1 MFRGMGDSLYA
12 FAADGAGS
20 FRCGS
25 VRPLNNWQDRGNMNV
40 RTLLKTAALLVIA
53 GQLSGCAGSLFG
65 SSDTGP
71 TVETRPADELYKEAS
86 TALDKEDFTKA
97 AEKFEEVDRQHPY
110 SKEARESILMAAFAY
125 QKADKLPEAV
135 AAARRYLTLH
145 PGTKEAALAQ
155 HIIASSYY
163 DRINDASRDQAD
175 TKRALV
181 ELETLVNRYP
191 DSRYAEDAKKRI
203 RLARDV
209 LAAAEMSVG
218 RWYQKKGQHLAAI
231 NRFKVVVTEYQNTAH
246 VEEALARLT
255 ECYYT
260 LGIVNEAQT
269 AAAVLGHNF
278 PDSKWYKDSYSLLA
292 SKGLQP
298 REDGGSWISRQWQ
311 KIAGPSKTTERS

>member
-1 MFRGMGDSLYA
+1 
-12 FAADGAGS
+12 
-20 FRCGS
+20 
-25 VRPLNNWQDRGNMNV
+25 MNV
-40 RTLLKTAALLVIA
+40 RTLLKAAALLVIA
-53 GQLSGCAGSLFG
+53 GQLSGCAGSMFG
-65 SSDTGP
+65 GGDDKP
-71 TVETRPADELYKEAS
+71 TVETKPADELFKEAS
-86 TALDKEDFTKA
+86 ASLDKGDYTKA
-97 AEKFEEVDRQHPY
+97 AERFEEVDRQHPY
-110 SKEARESILMAAFAY
+110 SKEAREAVLMSAFAY
-125 QKADKLPEAV
+125 QKAEKLPEAV
-135 AAARRYLTLH
+135 GAARRYRALH

-175 TKRALV
+175 TKRAVV

-209 LAAAEMSVG
+209 LAASEMSIG
-218 RWYQKKGQHLAAI
+218 RFYQKKGQHLAAI
-231 NRFKVVVTEYQNTAH
+231 NRFKVVIGEYQNTAH

-278 PDSKWYKDSYSLLA
+278 PDSTWYKDSYALLA
-292 SKGLQP
+292 SKGLEP
-298 REDGGSWISRQWQ
+298 REDSGSWISRQWQ
-311 KIAGPSKTTERS
+311 KIAGPGKKTADRS